1 MTMISAKKDP
11 NQNVDPIASTDT
23 TKRLDAIVRRHGGK
37 PKPVPGKVSHHL
49 PEPKRGECKG
59 QRKLW

>member
-1 MTMISAKKDP
+1 MTTHDAGDRNKTVTPITDP
-11 NQNVDPIASTDT
+11 DPA
-23 TKRLDAIVRRHGGK
+23 KRLDAVIRRHGGK

-49 PEPKRGECKG
+49 PEPKRAECKG